1 MEQVTGCPEK
11 WRYVL
16 SELALI
22 NVVWP
27 HRWHCLEQK
36 VELEISGC
44 YHEQSFDSEQPHH
57 DASLEICF
65 IGEGRPEEWLV
76 LCVRCRCQVTEKGR
90 TVTHSTIK
98 FHRCSEELMSEFHS
112 VPMGLRHLLGSWK
125 SVCSKSGNQ
134 DGLDNK
140 RWIKTRIFF
149 HTLFLDAYLQ
159 ATRDW
164 CTLLVL
170 AIVISKRR
178 NNNKTKQKTTQLHI
192 PVLFPLVLLGSVFF
206 ASTTFCLVSTCN
218 LYSFSK

>member
-1 MEQVTGCPEK
+1 MLHWK
-11 WRYVL
+11 
-16 SELALI
+16 S
-22 NVVWP
+22 
-27 HRWHCLEQK
+27 
-36 VELEISGC
+36 
-44 YHEQSFDSEQPHH
+44 
-57 DASLEICF
+57 ASLEICF

-218 LYSFSK
+218 LYSFSKYLWTSSLFGKLYLVTQWKSSLSTDLLFRGVINLDCFSVFWKISW